1 MGIFNIL
8 DALIFIVILILLEF
22 SAYVFIQQRQRT
34 YLIARYY
41 EIVSI
46 VKKFNEN
53 KSYRFVTGPLAAFFQ
68 VEIRYLEYLNMPEEQ
83 IRVLDNARRNRK
95 TLIIDEVIPQIIQKQ
110 LNLSSSQVLE
120 TEANQPL
127 NEGLSFDEVDN
138 EKSKRTSQ
146 LNPIKGK
153 HKRIGIEEQSKQLA
167 KYTNEQPQPYKPS
180 TTRSLT
186 NKAEL
191 NFEVSKVRES
201 LKQVRDFEEED
212 RPELPDESILNSKL

>member
-68 VEIRYLEYLNMPEEQ
+68 VEIRYLEYLNMPEE
-83 IRVLDNARRNRK
+83 
-95 TLIIDEVIPQIIQKQ
+95 
-110 LNLSSSQVLE
+110 
-120 TEANQPL
+120 
-127 NEGLSFDEVDN
+127 
-138 EKSKRTSQ
+138 
-146 LNPIKGK
+146 
-153 HKRIGIEEQSKQLA
+153 
-167 KYTNEQPQPYKPS
+167 
-180 TTRSLT
+180 
-186 NKAEL
+186 
-191 NFEVSKVRES
+191 
-201 LKQVRDFEEED
+201 
-212 RPELPDESILNSKL
+212 